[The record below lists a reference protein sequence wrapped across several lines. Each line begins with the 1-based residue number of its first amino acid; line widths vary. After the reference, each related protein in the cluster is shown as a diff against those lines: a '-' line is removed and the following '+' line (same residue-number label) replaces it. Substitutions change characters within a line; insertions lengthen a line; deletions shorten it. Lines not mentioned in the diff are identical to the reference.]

1 MLAQVTNGI
10 AELAAHEYQM
20 DMIHPDGPD
29 YTQSKPITDSLPDSE
44 NGVED
49 RNFDDEV
56 LKDYYPQTPRTQTTA
71 QTIRVDQKPQKR
83 QHADTKQHDDHVKK
97 V

>member
-1 MLAQVTNGI
+1 
-10 AELAAHEYQM
+10 M

-56 LKDYYPQTPRTQTTA
+56 LKDYYP
-71 QTIRVDQKPQKR
+71 
-83 QHADTKQHDDHVKK
+83 
-97 V
+97 